1 MSPTV
6 LAIKAPVEL
15 SSLPPN
21 PALKW
26 YMHYVSVFDADI
38 HAAAKQPTQFY
49 FSKAINYSA
58 DGSVIEGAKAIWE
71 DYLFLW
77 GSFTKLTRELR
88 TIIFVSDEE
97 KGTHPVHAEAVT
109 VCHLMGGKGTVAV
122 PTSFVYTLAKAEE
135 GDGEGGCKFGRFAV
149 ILILRRLRRPSQGQ
163 SRRVTN
169 QASTKMNKTRVSRS
183 TYFKRSSLFE
193 YT

>member
-6 LAIKAPVEL
+6 LSITAPVEL

-26 YMHYVSVFDADI
+26 YIHYVSVFDADI

-49 FSKAINYSA
+49 SSKAINYSA

-97 KGTHPVHAEAVT
+97 NGTHVVHAEAVT
-109 VCHLMGGKGTVAV
+109 VCHLKGGKGTVAV
-122 PTSFVYTLAKAEE
+122 PTSFVYTLGKAEE
-135 GDGEGGCKFGRFAV
+135 GDGEGGLQ
-149 ILILRRLRRPSQGQ
+149 IWEI
-163 SRRVTN
+163 
-169 QASTKMNKTRVSRS
+169 RS
-183 TYFKRSSLFE
+183 YLDLATLEKAKSMQE
-193 YT
+193 

>member
-26 YMHYVSVFDADI
+26 YMHYVSVFDTDI

-49 FSKAINYSA
+49 SSKAINYSA

-88 TIIFVSDEE
+88 TITFVSDEE
-97 KGTHPVHAEAVT
+97 NGTHTVHAEAVT
-109 VCHLMGGKGTVAV
+109 VCHLKGGKGTVAV

-135 GDGEGGCKFGRFAV
+135 GDGEGGLQ
-149 ILILRRLRRPSQGQ
+149 IWEI
-163 SRRVTN
+163 
-169 QASTKMNKTRVSRS
+169 RS
-183 TYFKRSSLFE
+183 YLNLATLEKAKSMQE
-193 YT
+193 